1 MKIRP
6 VYIAMD
12 HKAKSLVQD
21 RLVSFQVARNR
32 RSKFTSLI
40 YGEAETLD
48 MAKVAVVGTY

>member
-1 MKIRP
+1 
-6 VYIAMD
+6 MD

-21 RLVSFQVARNR
+21 RVVSFQVARNR

-48 MAKVAVVGTY
+48 VAKVAVVGTY